1 MRTKHVLMAMML
13 PAVFAACTSDDFMEQ
28 PVSNPLANRA
38 LLSTDFSVN
47 VPGQAN
53 TRFAWE
59 NLEWKFEEGDGFGA
73 GVVDPVTIDDISSST
88 MLGNYVFAKNADG
101 KFVTNSQMVEGTYM
115 FYSYDGFQNKST
127 RDLISFDLGTQTA
140 DLSDPEAVIN
150 DKAKQLFFSPL
161 YKLEAETSKEP
172 LNLGFYPYWSAAAF
186 RIQNNTEQDLKISQ
200 IILKDEDEA
209 FVVKG
214 EINPTKLNAKA
225 LKFAYDEESGEYA
238 VDAAAFKKANG
249 VELTDEA
256 YGKVIRTADIAEA
269 DAENGTSSTIA
280 LNCGNYE
287 LADGAEVIAYMNV
300 PVHVSEKLTVTII
313 VVDEEGQSKQINVTE
328 AGGSGAIAST
338 GISTLT
344 FSRDRT
350 NPVFGFNTDGKTM
363 KALNVKKDN
372 LQDAKGFY
380 VDNKEDLL
388 RVINSNRGAIDI
400 HNFGD
405 LAIDDDIATA
415 IAEYTGAGVTFNN
428 PIALKCTDTAL
439 DKITFNANV
448 TVESGEIE
456 FNDVELASTAT
467 MTVKAGKVTLTDG
480 TYNASSIVVEG
491 GELILNKENLV
502 VKDITNK
509 GGIVTIAKANSA
521 SNFNLKFEDTDDE
534 AGDPIATTLNIN
546 AKLAVNAAL
555 TTGAYTTVNNASEI
569 TVSATLKNKGVFN
582 NGTES
587 SDAAKVLGEGTFENA
602 KTVNNYGTIVTTTL
616 TNNAKATVANY
627 KWFGLDASDK
637 STASTNNGKIEMK
650 KSTSRVVVTAGNGEI
665 DNTAQGYV
673 TAGGNTVSVTISE
686 DMKDDEVIKELGTFT
701 KLYLNSGTWTI
712 ADATNLADAASSD
725 MTETTLVLNGGT
737 INIAA
742 NTTLTVTSL
751 HVEKTSTVMGDN
763 DTNSQLVSTTAITA
777 AANATLNVE
786 FAKVT
791 GAAAGDL
798 TSKNGVYYITQA
810 TTISNAGAGDNTVT
824 YKAYKAQTASM
835 TNIVF
840 NALAAKVVI
849 GTNVTLNLTGYAD
862 TSNYTSLVVPT
873 METIGS
879 ETYAALRTAL
889 VNALPDLADE
899 DSKVSIVGGKA
910 TAEYTVTFTGTA
922 AKKIT
927 LTWNGETWEI
937 TAIEA

>member
-73 GVVDPVTIDDISSST
+73 GVVDPVTIDQISEDF

-172 LNLGFYPYWSAAAF
+172 LDLGFYPYWSAAAF

-200 IILKDEDEA
+200 IILEDEDEA

-313 VVDEEGQSKQINVTE
+313 VVDEEGQSKEINVTE

-521 SNFNLKFEDTDDE
+521 SKFDLKFEDTKDE

-546 AKLAVNAAL
+546 AKLAVDAAL

-569 TVSATLKNKGVFN
+569 TVSATLKNNGVFN

-627 KWFGLDASDK
+627 KWFGLDASK
-637 STASTNNGKIEMK
+637 TSSPSTNNGTIVMK
-650 KSTSRVVVTAGNGEI
+650 KSTSRVNVTAGTGEI

-701 KLYLNSGTWTI
+701 KLYLNGGTWTI
-712 ADATNLADAASSD
+712 ANDDNLGTTPTNMA
-725 MTETTLVLNGGT
+725 EKTLVLNGGN

-742 NTTLTVTSL
+742 GQTLTVASL

-763 DTNSQLVSTTAITA
+763 DTNSQLVSTAAITA

-786 FAKVT
+786 FASVIST
-791 GAAAGDL
+791 NSAVALGTL
-798 TSKNGVYYITQA
+798 NGVYYVTKAITV
-810 TTISNAGAGDNTVT
+810 TGTGTEDNTVT
-824 YKAYKAQTASM
+824 YKAYKAQTVSM
-835 TNIVF
+835 ANTVF
-840 NALAAKVVI
+840 NALVAKVVI

-862 TSNYTSLVVPT
+862 SSNYTSLPVPT
-873 METIGS
+873 METIGG

-889 VNALPDLADE
+889 VNALPNLAATT
-899 DSKVSIVGGKA
+899 SKVSVAGGKA
-910 TAEYTVTFTGTA
+910 TAEYSVKFTSETT
-922 AKKIT
+922 KKIT
-927 LTWNGETWEI
+927 LTWDGETWEI
-937 TAIEA
+937 TAIA

>member
-73 GVVDPVTIDDISSST
+73 GVVDPVTIDVISNTT

-150 DKAKQLFFSPL
+150 DKAKQLFFTPL

-186 RIQNNTEQDLKISQ
+186 RIQNSTEQDLKISQ
-200 IILKDEDEA
+200 IILKDASEA

-214 EINPTKLNAKA
+214 EINPTQLNAKA

-256 YGKVIRTADIAEA
+256 YGKVIRTADIATPDA
-269 DAENGTSSTIA
+269 DNGTSNTIA

-287 LADGAEVIAYMNV
+287 LANGAEVTAYMNV
-300 PVHVSEKLTVTII
+300 PVHVSKQLSVSII

-328 AGGSGAIAST
+328 AGAGDDIAST

-363 KALNVKKDN
+363 KTLNVKKDN
-372 LQDAKGFY
+372 LQDADGFY
-380 VDNKEDLL
+380 VDNKADLL
-388 RVINSNRGAIDI
+388 RVINSNRGAIEI
-400 HNFGD
+400 YNFGD

-456 FNDVELASTAT
+456 FNDVKLASTAT

-491 GELILNKENLV
+491 GELILNKENLE

-521 SNFNLKFEDTDDE
+521 SKFDLTFEDTKDE

-546 AKLAVNAAL
+546 AKLAVDAAL

-569 TVSATLKNKGVFN
+569 TVSATLKNNGVFN

-616 TNNAKATVANY
+616 TNNAKATVDNY
-627 KWFGLDASDK
+627 KWFGLDASK
-637 STASTNNGKIEMK
+637 TSSPSTNNGTIVMK
-650 KSTSRVVVTAGNGEI
+650 KSTSRVNVTAGTGEI

-701 KLYLNSGTWTI
+701 KLYLNDGTWTI
-712 ADATNLADAASSD
+712 TADKNF
-725 MTETTLVLNGGT
+725 TTSEGTLHLVLNGGN
-737 INIAA
+737 INIADA
-742 NTTLTVTSL
+742 KLTVTSL
-751 HVEKTSTVMGDN
+751 YVEKTSTVMGINETD
-763 DTNSQLVSTTAITA
+763 SELESTAAITA

-798 TSKNGVYYITQA
+798 TSKNGVYYITDA
-810 TTISNAGAGDNTVT
+810 TTISNAGTGDNTVT
-824 YKAYKAQTASM
+824 YKAYKAQTATM
-835 TNIVF
+835 AKATLE
-840 NALAAKVVI
+840 ALAAKVVI
-849 GTNVTLNLTGYAD
+849 GTNVTLNLTGYNVSG
-862 TSNYTSLVVPT
+862 TYS
-873 METIGS
+873 S
-879 ETYAALRTAL
+879 ETAPTTVDGIAEIEGLSADL
-889 VNALPDLADE
+889 VGALPDLADE
-899 DSKVSIVGGKA
+899 DSKVSISGGKA
-910 TAEYTVTFTGTA
+910 IAVINVTFFDG
-922 AKKIT
+922 AKNIT
-927 LTWNGETWEI
+927 LTWNGSKKTWEI
-937 TAIEA
+937 TAIA

>member
-1 MRTKHVLMAMML
+1 MAMML

-38 LLSTDFSVN
+38 LLSNDFSVN

-73 GVVDPVTIDDISSST
+73 GVVDPVTIDVISNTT

-172 LNLGFYPYWSAAAF
+172 LDLGFYPYWSAAAF

-200 IILKDEDEA
+200 IILKDEDA
-209 FVVKG
+209 PFVVKG
-214 EINPTKLNAKA
+214 EIDPTKLNAKA

-269 DAENGTSSTIA
+269 DAENGTSNTIA

-300 PVHVSEKLTVTII
+300 PVHVSKQLSVSII
-313 VVDEEGQSKQINVTE
+313 VVDEEGQSKEINVTE
-328 AGGSGAIAST
+328 AGAGDDIAST

-372 LQDAKGFY
+372 LQDKKGFY
-380 VDNKEDLL
+380 VDNKADLL
-388 RVINSNRGAIDI
+388 RVINSNRGAIEI
-400 HNFGD
+400 YNFGD

-415 IAEYTGAGVTFNN
+415 IAEYTGAGVTFKN

-439 DKITFNANV
+439 DKITFNDNV

-502 VKDITNK
+502 VKNITNK

-521 SNFNLKFEDTDDE
+521 SKFDLTFEDTKDE

-546 AKLAVNAAL
+546 AKLTVDEAL

-569 TVSATLKNKGVFN
+569 TVSASQTLTNKGEFN

-587 SDAAKVLGEGTFENA
+587 SDAAKVLGEGVFVNA

-627 KWFGLDASDK
+627 KWFGLDASKK
-637 STASTNNGKIEMK
+637 SSPSTNNGTIVMK
-650 KSTSRVVVTAGNGEI
+650 KSTSRVNVTAGNGEI

-673 TAGGNTVSVTISE
+673 TASGNTVSVTITE
-686 DMKDDEVIKELGTFT
+686 DMKDLEVIEELGTFT
-701 KLYLNSGTWTI
+701 KLYLNGGTWTVT
-712 ADATNLADAASSD
+712 ATKDFTNAGGTLH
-725 MTETTLVLNGGT
+725 LVLNGGN

-742 NTTLTVTSL
+742 NKTLTVSSL
-751 HVEKTSTVMGDN
+751 YVQKTSTVMGDN
-763 DTNSQLVSTTAITA
+763 ANDSKLESTAAITA

-791 GAAAGDL
+791 GGAAGTLND
-798 TSKNGVYYITQA
+798 KNGVYYITDA
-810 TTISNAGAGDNTVT
+810 TTAITEAGTADKTVT
-824 YKAYKAQTASM
+824 YKAYKAQTVSM
-835 TNIVF
+835 ANTVF
-840 NALAAKVVI
+840 NNLVAKVVI

-862 TSNYTSLVVPT
+862 SSNYTSLPVPT

-879 ETYAALRTAL
+879 ETYADLRTAL

-910 TAEYTVTFTGTA
+910 TAEYTVTFTGTT